1 MASMT
6 ITRPIALRVIVTEQF
21 KEEMAKEL
29 QEAADTTQRRIDQIN
44 FQARRVLADL
54 QRTDL
59 TQAMQVRQQIEA
71 EKGRQESVKKEL
83 LDRAKEVQE
92 LAMGTEFPRGTLEG
106 VVDLSEGDNLYEK
119 LTGAEIVIKDGV
131 VIEIRERAPE

>member
-29 QEAADTTQRRIDQIN
+29 QEAADTTQRRIDQID

-106 VVDLSEGDNLYEK
+106 VVDISEGDNLYQK

>member
-1 MASMT
+1 MATLT
-6 ITRPIALRVIVTEQF
+6 IMRPIALRVIVTEQF
-21 KEEMAKEL
+21 KQEMEKEL
-29 QEAADTTQRRIDQIN
+29 QEAADTTQRRIEQID

-83 LDRAKEVQE
+83 MDRAREVRE
-92 LAMGTEFPRGTLEG
+92 LEMGTEFPRGTLEG
-106 VVDLSEGDNLYEK
+106 VVDIKEGDNLYEK

-131 VIEIRERAPE
+131 VIEIRERAA